1 MGRTSPLGFLP
12 KHGGGRGEVL
22 NHEQD
27 KVPVRLRLSVYCP
40 ES

>member
-1 MGRTSPLGFLP
+1 MGGTFSLEFLP
-12 KHGGGRGEVL
+12 KHSGGRGEVL